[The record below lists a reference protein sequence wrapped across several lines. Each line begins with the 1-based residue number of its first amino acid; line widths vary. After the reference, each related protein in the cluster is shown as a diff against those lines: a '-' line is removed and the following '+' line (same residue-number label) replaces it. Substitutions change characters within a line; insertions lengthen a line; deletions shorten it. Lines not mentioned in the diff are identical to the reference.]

1 MPPWYPKP
9 CFDVFYLLFVMC
21 HGSFVVEK
29 IKARS
34 PLNLF
39 IIREIEKTPNSR
51 LQSSITSVD
60 IEIYISTRNHITQ
73 NDVYVFVIFH
83 ISRAACST
91 SNLEWWIV
99 WVCFLNSSHVPN
111 ESPLYTT
118 FCTCTWCQSVYIGI
132 LSPATLQLVRHAVLS
147 SLFAFTTWLRWKS
160 ADKWIERF
168 SSCASLFKVY
178 TDTKSQCLLFN
189 LK

>member
-1 MPPWYPKP
+1 MCVSLKRCQMPPWYPKP

-21 HGSFVVEK
+21 HGSFEFCGRVNKSSFPVEY
-29 IKARS
+29 I
-34 PLNLF
+34 F
-39 IIREIEKTPNSR
+39 IIREIEKIPNSR
-51 LQSSITSVD
+51 LKSSITSFD

-99 WVCFLNSSHVPN
+99 WVGCLNLSHMPN

-118 FCTCTWCQSVYIGI
+118 FCTTCTWCQSVDIGI
-132 LSPATLQLVRHAVLS
+132 LSSATLQLVRHAVPS
-147 SLFAFTTWLRWKS
+147 SLFAFMT
-160 ADKWIERF
+160 
-168 SSCASLFKVY
+168 
-178 TDTKSQCLLFN
+178 
-189 LK
+189 